1 MIIYTANLTIRK
13 FKAGDEEEFYS
24 LAHEEAVKEY
34 VRYAYC
40 KNLAQAKESVD
51 DYIQG
56 NCRDDFYLA
65 VEKEGKMVGCIIA
78 IRIKKTILDVSV
90 LMGEKFRGQGIMK
103 EAMKGFIEWL
113 KENTK
118 YCNLSI
124 AIKQTNKSSLRLA
137 SKIGAEAYGIANDT
151 YFLRIPLR

>member
-1 MIIYTANLTIRK
+1 M
-13 FKAGDEEEFYS
+13 
-24 LAHEEAVKEY
+24 
-34 VRYAYC
+34 
-40 KNLAQAKESVD
+40 D

-90 LMGEKFRGQGIMK
+90 LMGKKFRGQGIMK
-103 EAMKGFIEWL
+103 EAMEGFIEWL

-151 YFLRIPLR
+151 CFLRIPLR